1 MIRNPCLHRRSYPQ
15 GLVNPTEII
24 IHEVQRY
31 RMAKILSLLLIPVIP
46 ATHSGPFRPAV
57 PGDSG
62 HPVGAER
69 RWS

>member
-1 MIRNPCLHRRSYPQ
+1 VP
-15 GLVNPTEII
+15 
-24 IHEVQRY
+24 
-31 RMAKILSLLLIPVIP
+31 IPVIP